1 MWTETILSIF
11 GILLCVFIYWTLLKS
26 NMDVPPNAEKA
37 LGPLG
42 RLKFALDNDLPV
54 KTPLS

>member
-26 NMDVPPNAEKA
+26 NIDVPPNAEKTIGRRAA
-37 LGPLG
+37 L
-42 RLKFALDNDLPV
+42 RFALDNGLPV
-54 KTPLS
+54 RTPLG